1 MARFGLIKNTREYPI
16 VRALEPAIQA
26 GILVVTG
33 NNNTAMENTLP
44 PVEYLSVGAYHDSGH
59 ADPRFHRENPNHR
72 TPEGEIAYF
81 GGTSSASA
89 QVAALCALLLARFP
103 QADAQTIKYALI
115 RSGDP
120 LPGSRRPGVRVN
132 AARAIQPL
140 TDGSVR
146 PPWPRIP
153 PPVTVTD
160 ANASRE
166 ESPAGPRLVSQEKAV
181 QMNASP

>member
-1 MARFGLIKNTREYPI
+1 MR
-16 VRALEPAIQA
+16 
-26 GILVVTG
+26 
-33 NNNTAMENTLP
+33 
-44 PVEYLSVGAYHDSGH
+44 
-59 ADPRFHRENPNHR
+59 
-72 TPEGEIAYF
+72 
-81 GGTSSASA
+81 
-89 QVAALCALLLARFP
+89 LLFARFP

-132 AARAIQPL
+132 AARAIQLL

-160 ANASRE
+160 PNSSLQSKDEVERRSPFRPSPGIPSCSGRRTRSASAR
-166 ESPAGPRLVSQEKAV
+166 SSGVCSATTYPL
-181 QMNASP
+181 